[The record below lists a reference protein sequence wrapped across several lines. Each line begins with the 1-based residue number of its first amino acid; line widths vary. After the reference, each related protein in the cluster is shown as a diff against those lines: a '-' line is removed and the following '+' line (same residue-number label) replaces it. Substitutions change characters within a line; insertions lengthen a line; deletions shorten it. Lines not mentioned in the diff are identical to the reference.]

1 MKTPAMFKNILLL
14 AILLATARMCIC
26 QSTNRKII
34 DVHFHALRWNSFGT
48 PPPPNEITGVKP
60 TAMSDSEEQAD
71 MLAALKKNGVVK
83 AVLSGVPE
91 LVNKYTEADDE
102 RLIMGFL
109 VENEKELPDTTTF
122 VQLIKDG
129 KLKVFGEL
137 GLQYFGKILTDPMF
151 GPYLS
156 ICEKYNIPISL
167 HTGISFPNT
176 PYICCPQFRT
186 SFGNPQLIEDVLV
199 KHPKLKVQL
208 AHMGYP
214 YLEETIAILSVYP
227 QVYVDI
233 AAVDWLIPKSYF
245 YNYLKTLIDGRFG
258 KRIMYGSDEMVWSD
272 AISLSIKN
280 IEDAPFLSEKQKQD
294 IFYNNAATFLNI
306 H

>member
-1 MKTPAMFKNILLL
+1 MKIPRIKNILLL
-14 AILLATARMCIC
+14 GTFLATATMCIC
-26 QSTNRKII
+26 QNTNRKII
-34 DVHFHALRWNSFGT
+34 DVHFHALRWNSFGD
-48 PPPPNEITGVKP
+48 PPPPNEVTGVEPPAK
-60 TAMSDSEEQAD
+60 SDSEEQAN

-83 AVLSGVPE
+83 AVLSGVPD
-91 LVNKYTEADDE
+91 LVNKYVQADDE
-102 RLIMGFL
+102 LLIHGLL

-122 VQLIKDG
+122 VRMIKDG
-129 KLKVFGEL
+129 KLKIFGEL
-137 GLQYFGKILTDPMF
+137 GLVYFGKVLTDPMF
-151 GPYLS
+151 EPYLS
-156 ICEKYNIPISL
+156 ICERYDIPISL

-233 AAVDWLIPKSYF
+233 ATVDWLIPKTYF
-245 YNYLKTLIDGRFG
+245 YNYLKTLIDGGFD

-294 IFYNNAATFLNI
+294 IFYNNAAAFLNI

>member
-1 MKTPAMFKNILLL
+1 
-14 AILLATARMCIC
+14 
-26 QSTNRKII
+26 
-34 DVHFHALRWNSFGT
+34 
-48 PPPPNEITGVKP
+48 
-60 TAMSDSEEQAD
+60 
-71 MLAALKKNGVVK
+71 MLAALKKNGVVR
-83 AVLSGVPE
+83 AVLSGVPD
-91 LVNKYTEADDE
+91 LVNKYVQADDE
-102 RLIMGFL
+102 LLIHGLL

-122 VQLIKDG
+122 VRMIKDG

-137 GLQYFGKILTDPMF
+137 GLQYFGKVLTDPMF
-151 GPYLS
+151 EPYLS
-156 ICEKYNIPISL
+156 ICEKYNIPVSL

-176 PYICCPQFRT
+176 PYVCCPKFRT

-233 AAVDWLIPKSYF
+233 ATVDWLIPKTYF
-245 YNYLKTLIDGRFG
+245 YNYLKTLIDGGFE
-258 KRIMYGSDEMVWSD
+258 KRIMYGSDEMIWSD

-294 IFYNNAATFLNI
+294 IFYNNAGTFLNI

>member
-1 MKTPAMFKNILLL
+1 MKIPRIKNILLL
-14 AILLATARMCIC
+14 ATFLATATMCIC
-26 QSTNRKII
+26 QNTNRKII
-34 DVHFHALRWNSFGT
+34 DVHFHALRWNSFGD
-48 PPPPNEITGVKP
+48 PPPPNEVTGVEP
-60 TAMSDSEEQAD
+60 TAKSDSEEQAT
-71 MLAALKKNGVVK
+71 MLAALKKNGVVR
-83 AVLSGVPE
+83 AVLSGVPD
-91 LVNKYTEADDE
+91 LVNKYVQADDE
-102 RLIMGFL
+102 LLIHGLL

-122 VQLIKDG
+122 VRMIKDG

-137 GLQYFGKILTDPMF
+137 GLQYFGKVLTDPMF
-151 GPYLS
+151 EPYLS
-156 ICEKYNIPISL
+156 ICEKYNIPVSL

-233 AAVDWLIPKSYF
+233 ATVDWLIPKTYF
-245 YNYLKTLIDGRFG
+245 YNYLKTLIDGGFE
-258 KRIMYGSDEMVWSD
+258 KRIMYGSDEMIWSD

-294 IFYNNAATFLNI
+294 IFYNNAGTFLNI